1 MKLRNLLG
9 ICMLLFVQMAIAQSN
24 GIPKT
29 LSKSPFIIGESIEI
43 HSEVLHEN
51 RTLNIYLPASY
62 HPDSLRKYPVIYLL
76 DGSADEDF
84 IHSVG
89 IVQFGTF
96 PWVGM
101 MPESIVVGIANVD
114 RKRDFTFP
122 TTVEQDK
129 KDFPTTG
136 GSANFIRFIK
146 EELKPFIEKNYKTSG
161 VSTIVG
167 QSLGG
172 LLAMEILFKQ
182 PEMFDNFIIVSPSI
196 WWDNESMWTFL
207 PKFKPASKSVYIA
220 IGKKEHELM
229 VKTAKRLGEELAT
242 QNVAGF
248 RVHFNLL
255 QNENHADIFHLALYD
270 GFNWVFKREDKKK

>member
-1 MKLRNLLG
+1 MKYLQLTVTLA
-9 ICMLLFVQMAIAQSN
+9 LFTVKMAIAQQEN
-24 GIPKT
+24 LTAPLTKQ
-29 LSKSPFIIGESIEI
+29 PFILGETIGFYSQ
-43 HSEVLHEN
+43 LLQEN
-51 RTLNIYLPASY
+51 RVLNIYLPAGY
-62 HPDSLRKYPVIYLL
+62 HPDSLRTYPVVYLL

-84 IHSVG
+84 IHAVG

-96 PWVGM
+96 TWVDM

-122 TTVEQDK
+122 TSVEQDK

-136 GSANFIRFIK
+136 GSANFIRFFK
-146 EELKPFIEKNYKTSG
+146 EELKPLIEKNYKTSG

-172 LLAMEILFKQ
+172 LLATEILFKQ

-196 WWDNESMWTFL
+196 WWDNESLWTFL
-207 PKFKPASKSVYIA
+207 PKFKPANKSIYIA
-220 IGKKEHELM
+220 VGKKEHELM

-270 GFNWVFKREDKKK
+270 GFNWVFKQEGKKQ

>member
-1 MKLRNLLG
+1 MKYLLLTVT
-9 ICMLLFVQMAIAQSN
+9 MALFTVKMAIAQQEN
-24 GIPKT
+24 LTVPLTKQ
-29 LSKSPFIIGESIEI
+29 PFILGETIGLYSK
-43 HSEVLHEN
+43 LLQEN
-51 RTLNIYLPASY
+51 RALNIYLPAGY
-62 HPDSLRKYPVIYLL
+62 HPDSLRTYPVVYLL

-84 IHSVG
+84 IHVVG

-96 PWVGM
+96 PWVDM

-136 GSANFIRFIK
+136 GSANFIRFLK
-146 EELKPFIEKNYKTSG
+146 EELKPFIEKNYQTSG

-172 LLAMEILFKQ
+172 LLATEILFKQ
-182 PEMFDNFIIVSPSI
+182 TEMFDNFIIVSPSI
-196 WWDNESMWTFL
+196 WWDDESLWTFL
-207 PKFKPASKSVYIA
+207 PKFKPANKSIYIA
-220 IGKKEHELM
+220 VGKKEHELM

-248 RVHFNLL
+248 RVHCNLL
-255 QNENHADIFHLALYD
+255 QNENHADIFHLALYH
-270 GFNWVFKREDKKK
+270 GFNWVFKQEGKKQ

>member
-1 MKLRNLLG
+1 MKYLQLTVTLALLT
-9 ICMLLFVQMAIAQSN
+9 VKMAIAQQEN
-24 GIPKT
+24 LTAPLTKQ
-29 LSKSPFIIGESIEI
+29 PFILGETIEI
-43 HSEVLHEN
+43 FSQPLQEN
-51 RTLNIYLPASY
+51 RVLNIYLPAGY
-62 HPDSLRKYPVIYLL
+62 HPDSLRTYPVVYLL

-84 IHSVG
+84 IHAVG

-96 PWVGM
+96 PWVDM
-101 MPESIVVGIANVD
+101 MPESILVGIANVD

-122 TTVEQDK
+122 TSVEQDK

-136 GSANFIRFIK
+136 GSANFIRFLK

-172 LLAMEILFKQ
+172 LLATEILFKQ

-196 WWDNESMWTFL
+196 WWDNESLWTFL
-207 PKFKPASKSVYIA
+207 PKFKPANKSIYIA
-220 IGKKEHELM
+220 VGKKEHELM
-229 VKTAKRLGEELAT
+229 LKTAKRLGEELVT

-270 GFNWVFKREDKKK
+270 GFNWVFKQEGKKQ